1 MAKFNLPD
9 ITFAEK
15 DTQII
20 ENEMIHGYE
29 EATGQSLADGDPRK
43 KLLQSE
49 VPIIVGHR
57 SLIDYSAKQ
66 NLLAYAAGDILDHIG
81 ILVGCTRLPTTA
93 ATATIR
99 FTLSAVRSQSTIIE
113 AGKRVTSGSGDN
125 IFFATVSEVVIQPG
139 TLTIDSKVECLTVG
153 AVGNGYG
160 IGDLKT
166 LVDPIPYVASVS
178 NTTISEGGIDIEADD
193 PFRDRIQQAPESF
206 STAGSDGA
214 YMYWAKTASS
224 TIIDVEVYSPS
235 PGVVHICPLVTG
247 GQIPGQEILDAV
259 LAICSDKKVRPLTD
273 HTHAVAPEQV
283 EYAIDVS
290 YWIDKEDENLAVSI
304 RAKVDQSV
312 NDYIAWQKSKL
323 GRGID
328 PSQLIQL
335 MKNAGAK
342 RVVVTTPIYQALN
355 KNQVA
360 KEQENITVNYGG
372 IEE

>member
-20 ENEMIHGYE
+20 ENEIIQGYE
-29 EATGQSLADGDPRK
+29 EIAGQTLAEGDPRK

-49 VPIIVGHR
+49 VPIIVGQR

-81 ILVGCTRLPTTA
+81 ILVGCTRLPATA
-93 ATATIR
+93 ATSTVR
-99 FTLSAVRSQSTIIE
+99 FTLSMVRSQSTTIE
-113 AGKRVTSGSGDN
+113 AGKRVTSGDN
-125 IFFATVSEVVIQPG
+125 VFFATVSEYVIPQG
-139 TLTIDSKVECLTVG
+139 TTTADIKVECLTVG

-178 NTTISEGGIDIEADD
+178 NITVSEGGIDIEADD
-193 PFRDRIQQAPESF
+193 PYRDRIQQAPESF
-206 STAGSDGA
+206 STAGPDGA

-224 TIIDVEVYSPS
+224 TIIDVEVFSPS

-259 LAICSDKKVRPLTD
+259 LTICSDKKVRPLTD

-290 YWIDKEDENLAVSI
+290 YWINKEDENLAVSI

-312 NDYIAWQKSKL
+312 NDYKLWQKSKL

-328 PSQLIQL
+328 PSQLIQV
-335 MKNAGAK
+335 MKNAGAE
-342 RVVVTTPIYQALN
+342 RVAVTAPVYQALN

-360 KEQENITVNYGG
+360 KEEEIILVNYGG

>member
-9 ITFAEK
+9 ISFAEK

-20 ENEMIHGYE
+20 ENEMIKGYE
-29 EATGQSLADGDPRK
+29 EVAEQTLADGDPRK

-49 VPIIVGHR
+49 VPIIVGQR

-81 ILVGCTRLPTTA
+81 ILVGCTRLPATA
-93 ATATIR
+93 ATSTIR
-99 FTLSAVRSQSTIIE
+99 FTLSMVRSQSTTIE
-113 AGKRVTSGSGDN
+113 AGKRVTSGDN
-125 IFFATVSEVVIQPG
+125 IFFATVSEVIIPPG
-139 TLTIDSKVECLTVG
+139 TLAIESKVECLIVG
-153 AVGNGYG
+153 TAGNGYG

-166 LVDPIPYVASVS
+166 LVDPIPYIASVA
-178 NTTISEGGIDIEADD
+178 NITASEGGIDIEADD
-193 PFRDRIQQAPESF
+193 PYRDRIQQAPESF
-206 STAGSDGA
+206 STAGPDGA
-214 YMYWAKTASS
+214 YIYWAKTASS
-224 TIIDVEVYSPS
+224 TIIDVEVYSPI

-273 HTHAVAPEQV
+273 NVYAVASGQV
-283 EYAIDVS
+283 EYTIDVT
-290 YWIDKEDENLAVSI
+290 YWIDKRNENLASSI
-304 RAKVDQSV
+304 RTSVDKAV
-312 NDYIAWQKSKL
+312 NEYIVWQKSKL

-328 PSQLIQL
+328 PSQLIQV

-342 RVVVTTPIYQALN
+342 RVAVTAPIYQALN

-360 KEQENITVNYGG
+360 KDQESIMVNYGG

>member
-9 ITFAEK
+9 ITFAQK
-15 DTQII
+15 DTQTI
-20 ENEMIHGYE
+20 EKEMIQGYE
-29 EATGQSLADGDPRK
+29 EAAGQSLADGDPRK

-49 VPIIVGHR
+49 VPIVVGQR
-57 SLIDYSAKQ
+57 SVIDKSAKQ
-66 NLLAYAAGDILDHIG
+66 NLLAYAAGDNLDHIG
-81 ILVGCTRLPTTA
+81 ILVGCTRLPATV

-99 FTLSAVRSQSTIIE
+99 FTLSAARSQSTIIE
-113 AGKRVTSGSGDN
+113 AGKRITSGDN
-125 IFFATVSEVVIQPG
+125 VFFATVSEVVIPPG
-139 TLTIDSKVECLTVG
+139 MLTIDTKVECLTVG

-160 IGDLKT
+160 IGDLKI
-166 LVDPIPYVASVS
+166 LVDPIPYIASVS

-193 PFRDRIQQAPESF
+193 PFQDRIQQAPESF
-206 STAGSDGA
+206 STAGPDGA
-214 YMYWAKTASS
+214 YIYWAKTASS

-247 GQIPGQEILDAV
+247 GEIPGQEILDAV
-259 LAICSDKKVRPLTD
+259 LAICSGKKVRPLTD

-290 YWIDKEDENLAVSI
+290 YWIDKDNENLASSI
-304 RAKVDQSV
+304 RTKVDQSI

-328 PSQLIQL
+328 PSEIIKV

-342 RVVVTTPIYQALN
+342 RVVVATPIYQALN

-360 KEQENITVNYGG
+360 KEQEIIRVNYGG

>member
-9 ITFAEK
+9 ITFAQK
-15 DTQII
+15 DTQTI
-20 ENEMIHGYE
+20 ENEIIQGYE
-29 EATGQSLADGDPRK
+29 EAAGQTLADGDPRK

-49 VPIIVGHR
+49 VPIVVGQR
-57 SLIDYSAKQ
+57 SYIDKSAKQ
-66 NLLAYAAGDILDHIG
+66 NLLAYAAGDNLDHLG
-81 ILVGCTRLPTTA
+81 ILVGCTRLPATA
-93 ATATIR
+93 ATSTIR

-113 AGKRVTSGSGDN
+113 AGKRVTSGDN
-125 IFFATVSEVVIQPG
+125 VFFATISETVIPIG
-139 TLTIDSKVECLTVG
+139 TITADIKVECLTLG

-160 IGDLKT
+160 IGELKT
-166 LVDPIPYVASVS
+166 MVDPIPYIASVS
-178 NTTISEGGIDIEADD
+178 NITISEGGVDIEDD
-193 PFRDRIQQAPESF
+193 DHFRDLIQQAPESF
-206 STAGSDGA
+206 STAGPDGA
-214 YMYWAKTASS
+214 YMYWAKKASS

-247 GQIPGQEILDAV
+247 GEIPGQEILDDV
-259 LAICSDKKVRPLTD
+259 LAICSGKKVRPLTD
-273 HTHAVAPEQV
+273 HTFAVAPEQV

-290 YWIDKEDENLAVSI
+290 YWIDKENENLAASI
-304 RAKVDQSV
+304 RTKVNQSV
-312 NDYIAWQKSKL
+312 SDYIAWQKSKL

-328 PSQLIQL
+328 PSQLIQV

-342 RVVVTTPIYQALN
+342 RVAVATPIYQALN